1 MEKPLSVI
9 ALLFAVS
16 LAACQPKPENAPAP
30 SPVIESPMQQTTP
43 VPVEPSPKVSA
54 TPTVSNT
61 TSKPAKTGKTGSAA
75 KTVTTRLDALEKRVK
90 RMEDAARQYGFN
102 FSGRQRLRQ

>member
-1 MEKPLSVI
+1 MEKTLSVI
-9 ALLFAVS
+9 ALVFAVS

-30 SPVIESPMQQTTP
+30 SLIESPMQQTTP

-75 KTVTTRLDALEKRVK
+75 KTATTRLDALEKRVK